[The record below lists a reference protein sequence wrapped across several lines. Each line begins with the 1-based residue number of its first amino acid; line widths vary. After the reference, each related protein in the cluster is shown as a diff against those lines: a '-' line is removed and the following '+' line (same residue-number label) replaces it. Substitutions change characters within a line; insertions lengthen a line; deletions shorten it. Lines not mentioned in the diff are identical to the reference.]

1 MDIAIMVEG
10 QDGLNWPRWQRLVRA
25 VEGLR
30 FAGLYRSDHFT
41 NASPPDKDSLELW
54 VSLAW
59 LASHTRRIEF
69 GPLCTP
75 SSFRHPAFTARMAAA
90 LDDLS
95 GGRMTLG
102 VGAGWQEREHDHFG
116 FELFSMKERFA
127 RFEESLD
134 VMTRLLAADAPVTST
149 GKYYRLRDAV
159 LLPRPQRPGG
169 PPILVGGNGM
179 RRTLPL
185 AARYACEWNAT
196 FQTPA
201 NFARLS
207 RRLDELLVERGQSPV
222 SVRRSLMTGLV
233 FGRDD
238 AEVRRK
244 LVARGRTAEEL
255 RGRGIVAGTPT
266 EVIDHLARLQEAG
279 VQRIMLQWLDLDDLD
294 GLEAFAKTVQQPF
307 RRASRARLRGQAR
320 R

>member
-10 QDGLNWPRWQRLVRA
+10 QDGLTWPRWQRLARA

-41 NASPPDKDSLELW
+41 NSAPPDKASLELW

-69 GPLCTP
+69 GPLVTP
-75 SSFRHPAFTARMAAA
+75 SSFRHPALTARMAAA
-90 LDDLS
+90 VDDLS

-116 FELFSMKERFA
+116 FDLLTVTERFV
-127 RFEESLD
+127 RFEESLE
-134 VMTRLLAADAPVTST
+134 VITRLLAADAPVTFT
-149 GKYYRLRDAV
+149 GRYYRLRDAM

-169 PPILVGGNGM
+169 PPVLVGGNGP

-185 AARYACEWNAT
+185 AARYAAEWNAT

-207 RRLDELLVERGQSPV
+207 RRLDELLAARGQSPS
-222 SVRRSLMTGLV
+222 SVRRSMMTGLV

-238 AEVRRK
+238 AEVQRK
-244 LVARGRTAEEL
+244 LTARGRAAEDL
-255 RGRGIVAGTPT
+255 RGRGVIVGTAS
-266 EVIDHLARLQEAG
+266 EIIDHLVQLEAAG
-279 VQRIMLQWLDLDDLD
+279 VQRVMLQWLDLDDLD
-294 GLEAFAKTVQQPF
+294 GLEAFARTVVQPF
-307 RRASRARLRGQAR
+307 KRTARRRAQVRG
-320 R
+320 